1 MKRERESEAARIKLD
16 EREQLKLDSEL
27 AVSLSYLGTHHLE
40 KQGTAKIV
48 WDRGVTAAAARRT
61 DGRTI
66 WHCRLDLVLVARRCP
81 VCLSASL

>member
-1 MKRERESEAARIKLD
+1 MKRESEAVRINLD
-16 EREQLKLDSEL
+16 KREQLKLDSEL
-27 AVSLSYLGTHHLE
+27 AVYLSYLGTHHLE

-48 WDRGVTAAAARRT
+48 WDRGVTARRT